1 MGLTVLGGIT
11 IVRLCCSEQSDSE
24 HLSPFKRRM
33 RHPSPPTNRGRAGL
47 PGQAQGPP
55 GSPPGSPTLS
65 RTGNGSGSGR
75 REGSWLGHI
84 HVCAGGGGSRKKDR
98 KLPPTPPPTSLSSNF
113 CWTPSHRQPGGPQF
127 LSHLD
132 RRGGRRRN
140 GGKRLGLCSISGRR
154 WEVPTHPLQG
164 LVDRGACTLPQ
175 VIPLPSGGK
184 GQRKPILAKV
194 TVGRGL
200 SALGSPS
207 IQGVNRLGSET
218 LRIPTS
224 FPSPRPERHPLE
236 FPACLLSGTHTSSGH
251 THSGGPPVLH
261 AHTFCVVKHSDITH
275 THTQSLVSLTH
286 TESLPY
292 L

>member
-1 MGLTVLGGIT
+1 MAVGQEEGKEVGWDIFMCVLGVGGA
-11 IVRLCCSEQSDSE
+11 
-24 HLSPFKRRM
+24 
-33 RHPSPPTNRGRAGL
+33 GR
-47 PGQAQGPP
+47 
-55 GSPPGSPTLS
+55 
-65 RTGNGSGSGR
+65 RTGNS
-75 REGSWLGHI
+75 
-84 HVCAGGGGSRKKDR
+84 
-98 KLPPTPPPTSLSSNF
+98 LPPLPQLPFPPISAGHPLTGSQGVPNSCPTR
-113 CWTPSHRQPGGPQF
+113 TGG
-127 LSHLD
+127 
-132 RRGGRRRN
+132 GGRRRN